1 MSAGGDLGGLNRFAA
16 GHAWAP
22 YALLTLAMLLYG
34 SFFVVGRAVYAEFPP
49 VALSFWRSLISCLLL
64 IPFVWAPLRKEYR
77 VLRQHWK
84 VVLALGVS
92 QSVVGQTLMFWG
104 LHTTT
109 AINAALISS
118 LLPAATVVLAVIM
131 IGERVNRLQQLGIA
145 VAFLGGV
152 ITIVRG
158 DPNLLLD
165 FQLVSGDMLALV
177 ATLSWAV
184 YSVLVKRAPVG
195 LNPFVLLFGLTAPGA
210 VSLLPFYAIEGI
222 VRGGYAMPSLA
233 AIGGLIYL
241 VVFAGIIALVL
252 VNVGIAR
259 LGPSRAGAFFYL
271 MPVFTALIAV
281 LGLGEVLRFYHVA
294 GLALV
299 IGGIVFVGR
308 TTDEPVSRSR
318 SD

>member
-49 VALSFWRSLISCLLL
+49 VALSFWRS
-64 IPFVWAPLRKEYR
+64 F
-77 VLRQHWK
+77 
-84 VVLALGVS
+84 
-92 QSVVGQTLMFWG
+92 
-104 LHTTT
+104 
-109 AINAALISS
+109 
-118 LLPAATVVLAVIM
+118 
-131 IGERVNRLQQLGIA
+131 
-145 VAFLGGV
+145 
-152 ITIVRG
+152 
-158 DPNLLLD
+158 
-165 FQLVSGDMLALV
+165 
-177 ATLSWAV
+177 
-184 YSVLVKRAPVG
+184 
-195 LNPFVLLFGLTAPGA
+195 
-210 VSLLPFYAIEGI
+210 
-222 VRGGYAMPSLA
+222 SLA
-233 AIGGLIYL
+233 TIGGLIYL